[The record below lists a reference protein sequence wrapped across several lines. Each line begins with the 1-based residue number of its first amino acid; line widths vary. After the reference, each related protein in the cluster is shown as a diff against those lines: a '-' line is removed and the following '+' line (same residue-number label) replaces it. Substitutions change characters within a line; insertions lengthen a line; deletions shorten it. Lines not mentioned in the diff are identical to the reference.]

1 MSTLRRFIIP
11 KNIQACRSLFGRAIS
26 RNLGSVSYLSGFINK
41 SAPSN
46 TPCVST
52 EFSSF
57 KRGFCTDNKELPWT
71 DLDYEALCVLL
82 ESGNIQLF
90 DVRNPWE
97 VEATGMIPQA
107 INLPLDELE
116 EALKLPPDSFM
127 AKYRTEQPMKHDA
140 DIVFSCRSGKRSQ
153 TAYELAHSL
162 GFTKARHY
170 IGGWNGWAE
179 RKGLPLQENPD
190 KPATGA

>member
-107 INLPLDELE
+107 INLPLGEIKAAFE
-116 EALKLPPDSFM
+116 MPPHKFEALYK
-127 AKYRTEQPMKHDA
+127 AEQPEPED
-140 DIVFSCRSGKRSQ
+140 DNIVFYCRSGVRSRNAMN
-153 TAYELAHSL
+153 TVHEL
-162 GFTKARHY
+162 GFGKARHY